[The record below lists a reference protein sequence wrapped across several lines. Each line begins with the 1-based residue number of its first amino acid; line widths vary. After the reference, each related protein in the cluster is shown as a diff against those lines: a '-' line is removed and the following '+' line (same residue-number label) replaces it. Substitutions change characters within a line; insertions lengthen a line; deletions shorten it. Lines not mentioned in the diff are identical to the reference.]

1 MRAKCAWSAAMSSGA
16 RFAARRSGRSK
27 TDDVAAVPAAE
38 GVAEGVCSAGTVHD
52 PAPAPGSCGKPP
64 ARGYSLTGGGIP
76 SASSF
81 NRVARQ
87 SPRPPDA
94 FHHPAFYYAERRI
107 ITRRPTA
114 GSPSLL
120 ACRHALL
127 QRRRVPT
134 DTGSLA
140 RRIRRDGAPLH
151 PHRRTSTAHGIRSR
165 RVVTNSPPHRNRNT
179 MKKHLARASAVSLVA
194 LVAVGLA
201 GCATGSGGSG
211 DAGDTVYFGVSS
223 ATTGQYAQYGD
234 QFKKAF
240 DLAVKEVNADGGI
253 DGKKV
258 ALKYEDSQSDPKQ
271 SVTVAQKFVADQDV
285 ILAFGDYA
293 SSASIPA
300 SPIYTAGK
308 LVQYGYNNSNPDFT
322 AKGSQ
327 YQWSTAITTTASYTW
342 TADYIKKQGVKSVG
356 VTYLNTADWGIPAY
370 QAFEAEAKKIGLK
383 ITDAEGVLDS
393 SDDYRPSLS
402 KIVATKPDAIA
413 HIGYG
418 PDAAKIVNQ
427 LRSTGY
433 DGTFYGGQDEESFD
447 ATPEAEGSVIGTEF
461 VETNPD
467 AGVQKFVKAFK
478 KAYPS
483 EEHVTLFEAGAYDA
497 LHVAVAAA
505 KAGGTTREGI
515 LKGFQELKNVPSVV
529 YGEISFDQKTRR
541 VADPK
546 LTPVVLKDGSWSAIE
561 K

>member
-1 MRAKCAWSAAMSSGA
+1 
-16 RFAARRSGRSK
+16 
-27 TDDVAAVPAAE
+27 
-38 GVAEGVCSAGTVHD
+38 
-52 PAPAPGSCGKPP
+52 
-64 ARGYSLTGGGIP
+64 
-76 SASSF
+76 
-81 NRVARQ
+81 
-87 SPRPPDA
+87 
-94 FHHPAFYYAERRI
+94 
-107 ITRRPTA
+107 
-114 GSPSLL
+114 
-120 ACRHALL
+120 
-127 QRRRVPT
+127 
-134 DTGSLA
+134 
-140 RRIRRDGAPLH
+140 
-151 PHRRTSTAHGIRSR
+151 
-165 RVVTNSPPHRNRNT
+165 
-179 MKKHLARASAVSLVA
+179 MKNPFARATAVSIVA

-201 GCATGSGGSG
+201 GCATGSGSNAGG
-211 DAGDTVYFGVSS
+211 DAGSGGTVYFGVSS

-271 SVTVAQKFVADQDV
+271 SVTVAQKFVADEDV

-322 AKGSQ
+322 AKGTE

-370 QAFEAEAKKIGLK
+370 KAFEAEAKKIGLK

-467 AGVQKFVKAFK
+467 ATVQKFVKAFQ

-515 LKGFQELKNVPSVV
+515 LKGFKELKDVPSVV
-529 YGEISFDQKTRR
+529 YGEITFDQKTRR

-546 LTPVVLKDGSWSAIE
+546 LTPVELKDGSWSAIE
-561 K
+561 N